1 MDEVRQ
7 QLAVANAQQL
17 LQKMT
22 DKCFNKCIT
31 KPGSDLSGS
40 DRACLAKCMDRY
52 LESWNVISKAY
63 ATRVQKDAE
72 SGGHHHSPS
81 EKSHH
86 LGSVHT
92 ADRGLLV
99 VAQTDSRSL

>member
-1 MDEVRQ
+1 MSGFNDFDSSPDMGGRQPSKQEIMDEVRQ

-72 SGGHHHSPS
+72 KGGMH
-81 EKSHH
+81 
-86 LGSVHT
+86 
-92 ADRGLLV
+92 
-99 VAQTDSRSL
+99 